1 MVSDWD
7 LACTTQFNLCLLGA
21 GETMNAVMDE
31 LSPCLRHPVIT
42 LSSNSPELPAAGE
55 PVGTLM
61 LSDME
66 GLALADQHHLM
77 EWLTQTNVPSRV
89 ISTSQG
95 SILPMISEG
104 AFLAPL
110 YYRLNTICLDLRQ
123 AEPFDLRCEIPL
135 HHEHET
141 VPVF

>member
-1 MVSDWD
+1 MVGDWD
-7 LACTTQFNLCLLGA
+7 LACTQFNLCLLGA
-21 GETMNAVMDE
+21 DETTNALMDE
-31 LSPCLRHPVIT
+31 LSPYLRHPIIT
-42 LSSNSPELPAAGE
+42 LSSNLLELPAAGE

-61 LSDME
+61 LSDVE

-77 EWLTQTNVPSRV
+77 RWLTQTNVPPRV
-89 ISTSQG
+89 ISTAQG

-110 YYRLNTICLDLRQ
+110 YYRLNTICLDVRE
-123 AEPFDLRCEIPL
+123 AEPAHLRCEIPL
-135 HHEHET
+135 HREQET